1 MGKTSKRGR
10 VIVVPTKTCYP
21 KAEPVKPCHY
31 TYTIGPTK
39 TYRLK
44 SDLDREKQRKDERDA
59 DVATNVLVG
68 LLFMIPLFML
78 CCLLACLSNG

>member
-1 MGKTSKRGR
+1 MGKTSKRGYR

-21 KAEPVKPCHY
+21 KAEPVKPRHY
-31 TYTIGPTK
+31 TYTIGSTK

-59 DVATNVLVG
+59 FVAINILAVA
-68 LLFMIPLFML
+68 LFMTLMLILFRIFH
-78 CCLLACLSNG
+78 G